1 MTNTSGPESV
11 MMNGTTM
18 IDRAHTEDTLYRVA
32 VSAFTYYPGKET
44 AEPGYRVQED
54 IDWCA
59 QPLRD
64 LPAEQRDEIRERIR
78 IMITDPLADRQGFI
92 TVLSALADQ

>member
-1 MTNTSGPESV
+1 MNTTDRPEPA

-18 IDRAHTEDTLYRVA
+18 IDRAHTEETLYRVA

-64 LPAEQRDEIRERIR
+64 LPADQQDEIREWIR